1 MQEKKD
7 YEMWIMGQ
15 YVSKALLSTVCNGF
29 IWRDKGTEPYK
40 YPNSPFLKE
49 KSEKEQNT
57 NKESNEEIAVFEMKK
72 RIKLLEQ
79 QGLRQS
85 PK

>member
-7 YEMWIMGQ
+7 YEMWMMGQ
-15 YVSKALLSTVCNGF
+15 YIMQSLQATVCNGF
-29 IWRDKGTEPYK
+29 IWRDKGQKPYE
-40 YPNSPFLKE
+40 YPNTPFTQE
-49 KSEKEQNT
+49 KVKKEQNT